1 MTAAIM
7 TIEDDIAF
15 LERVPILQRVG
26 GIALRILA
34 IGAESIQLQAGR
46 VLFTAGDAADGAYVI
61 RSGSLSLKPPGAG
74 ENDVI
79 AGPGTL
85 LGEAALMTETRRPAT
100 ATARESA
107 TLMRISRA
115 IFLKILESDPEAT
128 QRVRE
133 LIASRA
139 EQWAREVENVRAA
152 LTRGAAPH

>member
-1 MTAAIM
+1 M

-15 LERVPILQRVG
+15 LERVPILRRVG

-34 IGAESIQLQAGR
+34 IGAESIHMQAGR
-46 VLFTAGDAADGAYVI
+46 VLFTAGDAADGAYII
-61 RSGSLSLKPPGAG
+61 RNGSCSLKPPGGAG
-74 ENDVI
+74 EVI

-85 LGEAALMTETRRPAT
+85 LGEAALLTETQRPAT

-115 IFLKILESDPEAT
+115 MFLKILESDPEAA

-133 LIASRA
+133 LIASRTD
-139 EQWAREVENVRAA
+139 QWARDVENVRAA
-152 LTRGAAPH
+152 LTRGAAPR